1 MTRAAAVEL
10 PSFAD
15 LVEEQGV
22 KVVNISTKT
31 QIDQP
36 SNIPVPED
44 DPFYDF
50 FRRYFCMSS
59 TIAVDSE
66 IEFVANPIAANTK
79 IENDNEIE
87 INNEVHEIEFVNN
100 PMAAN
105 TNMENDNEKEINYEV
120 EKTKVDSTQA

>member
-1 MTRAAAVEL
+1 MGSLSSCISLGRAFNITDKEL
-10 PSFAD
+10 LHELWLFAE
-15 LVEEQGV
+15 V
-22 KVVNISTKT
+22 
-31 QIDQP
+31 
-36 SNIPVPED
+36 
-44 DPFYDF
+44 YDF

>member
-1 MTRAAAVEL
+1 MKVALKIGLTCLAIAHMTRAAAVEL

-50 FRRYFCMSS
+50 FRRFAPPEGGKRESRSLGLVSFSAVMGIFSPTLMSWLLR
-59 TIAVDSE
+59 T
-66 IEFVANPIAANTK
+66 T
-79 IENDNEIE
+79 
-87 INNEVHEIEFVNN
+87 
-100 PMAAN
+100 
-105 TNMENDNEKEINYEV
+105 
-120 EKTKVDSTQA
+120 

>member
-1 MTRAAAVEL
+1 MRSALKIGLLWLAAVCTTHVAAVEL

-50 FRRYFCMSS
+50 FRRFAPPR
-59 TIAVDSE
+59 AVS
-66 IEFVANPIAANTK
+66 ANL
-79 IENDNEIE
+79 DL
-87 INNEVHEIEFVNN
+87 
-100 PMAAN
+100 
-105 TNMENDNEKEINYEV
+105 
-120 EKTKVDSTQA
+120 